1 MIWWLLLIAASITVG
16 WAALW
21 SPPRSPWNTAGLIEA
36 AGRAHVGTINAAL
49 RPAACPYCSLP
60 VSEPDP
66 GWPNIWCPPDAN
78 GAPMHVRGPGG
89 WV

>member
-21 SPPRSPWNTAGLIEA
+21 TPGRPWNTAGLIDVA
-36 AGRAHVGTINAAL
+36 ARAHVGMINAAL
-49 RPAACPYCSLP
+49 RPAACPYCRLP

-78 GAPMHVRGPGG
+78 GAAMHVRGPGG